1 MMIFL
6 KQYEETKKSTDPKI
20 HVQPLPDSEYNSDS
34 LLEFLNNTENIE
46 EYLNNLGKED
56 IPSIVNM
63 LDKAEGTESHKVTN
77 NKLIKIPSPKKKDS
91 ASTSKKSLNM
101 DIDVLDSDIEIVKE
115 LLVKEIEPKKIK
127 LDKTFSCFACK
138 AKLSSIQKL
147 SHHLSICDNAVRTC
161 VHCNILF
168 DSKLK
173 MRHHAL
179 THSVLTPLSCNCGQE
194 FESKEK
200 LLHHS
205 KKCEIDH
212 IASMGFSYSCKICGE
227 KFSERFQLFKHARAH
242 ILKSEE
248 RECKLC
254 GSKFVGDDALLKHE
268 KKLHEKDNK
277 VLLRCKICFFTSTNH
292 KEIFNH
298 VKTHTEVK
306 EPQRHLCESCGR
318 SFATN
323 ASLQRHSLQHEPK
336 CYKCFIC
343 NEKFS
348 SARLRDTHV
357 VEHVDV
363 TMCEKCGD
371 TLNCAKL
378 DMHICN

>member
-1 MMIFL
+1 MASNL
-6 KQYEETKKSTDPKI
+6 KSCCRICLDMESKQISILENPAIHLHIKSCLPINISINDELPKAICESCVSQLNEFYNFQLNARCSQDWLESSLQEETKKSADPKI

-63 LDKAEGTESHKVTN
+63 LDKAEGNDSHKVTN

-91 ASTSKKSLNM
+91 ANTSKKSLNM

-127 LDKTFSCFACK
+127 LDKTYSCFACK

-168 DSKLK
+168 DSKQK

-268 KKLHEKDNK
+268 KKLHGKDNK
-277 VLLRCKICFFTSTNH
+277 VLLR
-292 KEIFNH
+292 
-298 VKTHTEVK
+298 
-306 EPQRHLCESCGR
+306 
-318 SFATN
+318 
-323 ASLQRHSLQHEPK
+323 
-336 CYKCFIC
+336 
-343 NEKFS
+343 
-348 SARLRDTHV
+348 
-357 VEHVDV
+357 
-363 TMCEKCGD
+363 
-371 TLNCAKL
+371 
-378 DMHICN
+378 